1 MGKRVVF
8 LTGEQIGANS
18 AESLHLYKRIVSFKK
33 SGDVAVIT
41 QSNDT
46 YAERAGCNKVVHLT
60 AQNGNLQDAEKVANQ
75 ADMFVIVGTTPNVTP
90 SSELLRA
97 TKPGCCIAIINRGCL
112 ELPKDLH
119 REHVVRMRDMSV
131 GTGLLFLSMY
141 RWLADLVEE

>member
-33 SGDVAVIT
+33 SGDVTVIT
-41 QSNDT
+41 QSSDT

-60 AQNGNLQDAEKVANQ
+60 AQSENLQDAEEIVNQ
-75 ADMFVIVGTTPNVTP
+75 ADMFVVVGTAPNATP

-97 TKPGCCIAIINRGCL
+97 TKSGCCIAIINKGCL
-112 ELPKDLH
+112 ELPKGLH
-119 REHVVRMRDMSV
+119 RDHVVRMRDMSV
-131 GTGLLFLSMY
+131 GTGLMFLSMY

>member
-131 GTGLLFLSMY
+131 GTGLMFLSMY

>member
-18 AESLHLYKRIVSFKK
+18 AESFHLYKRIVSFKK

-46 YAERAGCNKVVHLT
+46 YAERAGCKKVVHLT
-60 AQNGNLQDAEKVANQ
+60 AHNGNLQDAEKVANQ
-75 ADMFVIVGTTPNVTP
+75 ADMFVIVGTTPNATP

-131 GTGLLFLSMY
+131 GTGLMFLSMY

>member
-33 SGDVAVIT
+33 SGDVTVIT
-41 QSNDT
+41 QSNDA

-60 AQNGNLQDAEKVANQ
+60 AQSENLQDAEEFVNQ
-75 ADMFVIVGTTPNVTP
+75 ADMFVVVGTAPNATP

-97 TKPGCCIAIINRGCL
+97 TKSGRCIAIINKGCL
-112 ELPKDLH
+112 ELSKGLH
-119 REHVVRMRDMSV
+119 RDHVVRMRDMSV
-131 GTGLLFLSMY
+131 GMGLMFLSMY

>member
-33 SGDVAVIT
+33 SGDVTVIT

-46 YAERAGCNKVVHLT
+46 YAERAGCNKVVHLI
-60 AQNGNLQDAEKVANQ
+60 AQSENLQDAEEIVNQ
-75 ADMFVIVGTTPNVTP
+75 ADMFVVVGMTPNATP

-97 TKPGCCIAIINRGCL
+97 TKSGCCIAIINKGCL
-112 ELPKDLH
+112 ELPKGLH
-119 REHVVRMRDMSV
+119 RDHVVRMRDMSV
-131 GTGLLFLSMY
+131 GTGLMFLSMY

>member
-1 MGKRVVF
+1 MRKRVVF

-90 SSELLRA
+90 SSELLRQLSLDA
-97 TKPGCCIAIINRGCL
+97 VSPSSTEDVWNC
-112 ELPKDLH
+112 PKTFI
-119 REHVVRMRDMSV
+119 E
-131 GTGLLFLSMY
+131 SM
-141 RWLADLVEE
+141 WSECEI

>member
-97 TKPGCCIAIINRGCL
+97 TKPGCCIAIINRECL

-131 GTGLLFLSMY
+131 GTGLMFLSMY